1 MAVLESRATCD
12 EEKKATVAILPGEFG
27 AARYALWDGHG
38 LVVRANDRPVIVAK
52 GLAGPACQFTTLYDA
67 PVAELLF

>member
-27 AARYALWDGHG
+27 AAAYALWDGYG
-38 LVVRANDRPVIVAK
+38 LVVRANDRPVPLLNDWRGRLVN
-52 GLAGPACQFTTLYDA
+52 LQRCMTLRW
-67 PVAELLF
+67 AELLF